1 MCARASRLDMNFE
14 QRNDVILAEYEEMI
28 ALKTAVLLASA
39 LKMGAIIGGA
49 DITQAKVPL

>member
-1 MCARASRLDMNFE
+1 MNFE
-14 QRNDVILAEYEEMI
+14 QRNDVTLAEYEEMI

-49 DITQAKVPL
+49 HITQAKVPP